1 MHEYVIVVESVLFAI
16 WSNLNTIHWISYY
29 LDSPN

>member
-16 WSNLNTIHWISYY
+16 WSNFNTIHWISYY
-29 LDSPN
+29 LDSIN